1 MTPAKQMA
9 LATGGVAVLLLAAAM
24 SVIERGQPV
33 APWTDPLPDYAVSE
47 GYNDF
52 RDGGVGWAVPGYAA
66 WRIEQDPP
74 RGDGPLIID
83 HVHAN
88 KQPYDSH
95 MGPTDYRYDE
105 MFGLGR
111 AFEPVRQAGV
121 PLHVEEHRI
130 SASVLAGASSLFI
143 NLPSGDNAPFLHDEV
158 EAIDAF
164 VRAGGGLVLVA
175 DHSDCYFHAEQLLPL
190 TSRLGVELPP
200 VTACD
205 VPPATLS
212 PKTRAWLHVTDIRE
226 HPVTRGIHALGVA
239 TAAEVLGPDDWTALM
254 WTGPAGWADIWDPYR
269 RPKSAGMT
277 GDLEQHDGEVSR
289 PVSMAVAGQ
298 HGQGRVVVLG
308 DQNMLGSALIGVEDN
323 QRLFANAIGWSI
335 GLDMPVSIRGL
346 GSVTTLTGEDNLCSA
361 SVPSGYRT
369 LQVQLMRLAR
379 YHLMPEF
386 CTRVGSVQSER
397 LVVLPEA
404 THPELVSLVQGA
416 ERALVIVDERLA
428 GKLGLALGERVETLG
443 FEGEL
448 DRPFPDHPVWAVEH
462 EAVPVNA
469 FGYAGGDVLL
479 ASEGRPLLVAE
490 GNLLL
495 LLDPDLLTNERMGN
509 ERARPDQDPKR
520 AALHGLALSLMAL
533 LTA

>member
-9 LATGGVAVLLLAAAM
+9 LATAGVGVLLLAIGLA
-24 SVIERGQPV
+24 VIERGQPV
-33 APWTDPLPDYAVSE
+33 TPWTEPLPAYAVSE

-52 RDGGVGWAVPGYAA
+52 REAGVGWAVPGYAA
-66 WRIEQDPP
+66 WRMERDPP

-83 HVHAN
+83 QVHAS

-95 MGPTDYRYDE
+95 MGPTDYRYDQ

-121 PLHVEEHRI
+121 PLQVEDRRI
-130 SASVLAGASSLFI
+130 SPSVLAGASSLFI

-164 VRAGGGLVLVA
+164 VRAGGGLVLVV

-190 TSRLGVELPP
+190 TSRLGIELPP

-205 VPPATLS
+205 IPPATLS
-212 PKTRAWLHVTDIRE
+212 PKTRAWLHVTDVPE
-226 HPVTRGIHALGVA
+226 HPVTRGVDALGVA
-239 TAAEVLGPDDWTALM
+239 TAAEVLGPEDWTTLM
-254 WTGPAGWADIWDPYR
+254 WTGASGWADIWEPYL
-269 RPKSAGMT
+269 RPDSAGLT
-277 GDLEQHDGEVSR
+277 GDLEQHEGEDSR
-289 PVSMAVAGQ
+289 PVAMAVAGQ
-298 HGQGRVVVLG
+298 HGKGRVVVLG
-308 DQNMLGSALIGVEDN
+308 DQNMLGSALIGIEDN

-361 SVPSGYRT
+361 SVPKGYRT

-379 YHLMPEF
+379 FHLMPEY
-386 CTRVGSVQSER
+386 CTRVGPVESER
-397 LVVLPEA
+397 LVVLPQA
-404 THPELVSLVQGA
+404 MHPELVSLVEGA
-416 ERALVIVDERLA
+416 ERVLVIVDGPLA
-428 GKLGLALGERVETLG
+428 ETLGLELGERVQTLG

-448 DRPFPDHPVWAVEH
+448 ERPFPDHPVWTAEH
-462 EAVPVNA
+462 APVPVNA
-469 FGYAGGDVLL
+469 FGYTGGEVLL
-479 ASEGRPLLVAE
+479 SSEGRPLLVRD

-495 LLDPDLLTNERMGN
+495 LLDPDLLTNEGMGN
-509 ERARPDQDPKR
+509 ERARPDKDPER
-520 AALHGLALSLMAL
+520 AARHGLALSLMAL
-533 LTA
+533 LTE